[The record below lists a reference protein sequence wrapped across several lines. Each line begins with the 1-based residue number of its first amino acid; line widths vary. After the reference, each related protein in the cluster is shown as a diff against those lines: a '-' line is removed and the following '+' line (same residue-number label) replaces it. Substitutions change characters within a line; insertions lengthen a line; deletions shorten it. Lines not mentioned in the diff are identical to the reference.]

1 MLAQRVSEWTHEWK
15 QQGWIEGMEKGMEK
29 GIESEKI
36 LLVRLIQRR
45 FGYATS
51 ETAKI
56 ILKPIINTD
65 TLERVGDWIIDCN
78 DGETLL
84 SKLKEL

>member
-1 MLAQRVSEWTHEWK
+1 MLAQRVSEWTSEWK
-15 QQGWIEGMEKGMEK
+15 QQGWVEGMEK

-65 TLERVGDWIIDCN
+65 TLEQIGDWIIDCN

-84 SKLKEL
+84 SKLKAL